1 MPKIGSN
8 LGLMALHNRKDQIFD
23 FLIFSQNMAFLGP
36 KNAKIRFFHYKKGH
50 ILAKNQKIKNLVLA
64 IVEAHETKVWAH
76 FWP

>member
-50 ILAKNQKIKNLVLA
+50 ILAKNQKNQKFGPWNC
-64 IVEAHETKVWAH
+64 
-76 FWP
+76 